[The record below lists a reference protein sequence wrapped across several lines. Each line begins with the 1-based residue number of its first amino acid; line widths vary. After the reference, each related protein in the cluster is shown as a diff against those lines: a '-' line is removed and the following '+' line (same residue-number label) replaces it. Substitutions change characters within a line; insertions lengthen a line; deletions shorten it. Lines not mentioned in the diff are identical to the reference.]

1 MRNKRFDELQELNVI
16 IVFTGTGMKG
26 ITVELDSG

>member
-1 MRNKRFDELQELNVI
+1 MRNKRLDELQELNAN
-16 IVFTGTGMKG
+16 IVFAGTEMKG

>member
-1 MRNKRFDELQELNVI
+1 MRNKRLDELQELNVI
-16 IVFTGTGMKG
+16 IVFAGTGMKG